1 MIKADKLSAGY
12 GQKTVLKEV
21 SFCLPKLRTTT
32 IVGPGGS
39 GKSTLLKILTGYHGE
54 TTLWQKGSF
63 TLPKESLAY
72 LPQKPFKDSRT
83 LFQVLAQ
90 EEAFESGISWL
101 LNCWKI
107 IPKASDI
114 LLKHINRPF
123 IDLPYELQRLAQFS
137 ITMNDSNQVILLDE
151 PDAGINH
158 REQRWFTKKLQ
169 TVNNSK
175 TIVIVT
181 HNLAFAYKI
190 ADYVIFMLDGEIIE
204 AAEKKT
210 FFNNPQCLRTK
221 QFIDLGS

>member
-12 GQKTVLKEV
+12 GKKTVLKEL
-21 SFCLPKLRTTT
+21 SFSLPKLRTTT

-39 GKSTLLKILTGYHGE
+39 GKSTLLKILTGCHSE
-54 TTLWQKGSF
+54 TILWQKGSF
-63 TLPKESLAY
+63 TVPEQTLAY
-72 LPQKPFKDSRT
+72 LPQKPFKDQRT

-90 EEAFESGISWL
+90 EDTFKLGISWL

-107 IPKASDI
+107 SPKASDV
-114 LLKHINRPF
+114 LLKHINKPF

-137 ITMNDSNQVILLDE
+137 IAMNDSNQVLLLDE
-151 PDAGINH
+151 PDAGIRP
-158 REQRWFTKKLQ
+158 REQLWFTKKLQ
-169 TVNNSK
+169 NINNSK

-190 ADYVIFMLDGEIIE
+190 ADYVVFMLDGEIIE
-204 AAEKKT
+204 AAEKKD

-221 QFIDLGS
+221 QFIEFGS